1 MWKSLMK
8 VTPFETYQTYLSM
21 KSHFTNRKYDFFKYG
36 GKSRATMSSF
46 NKRKD
51 KYWFEKTSRKYSD
64 EEVLNFLL
72 ANFVNTDTPQNL
84 WIGEKINSG
93 ERTYAEWM
101 RRRQSLT
108 YIFKE
113 QSEKLLSETDLENL
127 FNCSKGHPLVL
138 KRYLG
143 GEISLETLTI
153 LEKVFSFVNRFDK
166 KLSDPVWETV
176 SLKIK
181 KYSPFININVFQYK
195 KILKEVINYG
205 SVSYTHLTLPTI
217 LLV

>member
-1 MWKSLMK
+1 
-8 VTPFETYQTYLSM
+8 M
-21 KSHFTNRKYDFFKYG
+21 KSHFTNPKYDFIKYG
-36 GKSRATMSSF
+36 GKSRATMTSF

-84 WIGEKINSG
+84 WIGEIINSG

-101 RRRQSLT
+101 RRKQSMT

-113 QSEKLLSETDLENL
+113 QSEKLLSENDLEIV
-127 FNCSKGHPLVL
+127 FDCSKGHPPVL
-138 KRYLG
+138 KKYLG
-143 GEISLETLTI
+143 GEISLETFII
-153 LEKVFSFVNRFDK
+153 LEKVFSFVKKFDK
-166 KLSDPVWETV
+166 KLTDPVWQSV

-181 KYSPFININVFQYK
+181 KYIPFLNINIFQYK
-195 KILKEVINYG
+195 KILRDLINE
-205 SVSYTHLTLPTI
+205 
-217 LLV
+217 

>member
-1 MWKSLMK
+1 MK

-36 GKSRATMSSF
+36 GKSRATVSSF

-72 ANFVNTDTPQNL
+72 SNFAIAENPQNL
-84 WIGEKINSG
+84 WIGEIINSG
-93 ERTYAEWM
+93 ERNYADWM
-101 RRRQSLT
+101 RRKQSLT
-108 YIFKE
+108 YLFKE
-113 QSEKLLSETDLENL
+113 QSEKLLSENELQTVFD
-127 FNCSKGHPLVL
+127 CSKGHPVIL

-153 LEKVFSFVNRFDK
+153 MEKVFSFVKDFDK
-166 KLSDPVWETV
+166 KLTDPVWETV

-181 KYSPFININVFQYK
+181 KYIPFININVYNYK
-195 KILKEVINYG
+195 KILKEVISNG
-205 SVSYTHLTLPTI
+205 S
-217 LLV
+217 